1 MRSEQWVLGPSLFRG
16 LEVGGPLLRV
26 LGAVVREQGSGGRGL
41 GGSREG
47 MDDGGG
53 WGRS

>member
-16 LEVGGPLLRV
+16 LKVGGPLLRG
-26 LGAVVREQGSGGRGL
+26 LGAVGEGAGQRGRGL

-47 MDDGGG
+47 TDDGGE